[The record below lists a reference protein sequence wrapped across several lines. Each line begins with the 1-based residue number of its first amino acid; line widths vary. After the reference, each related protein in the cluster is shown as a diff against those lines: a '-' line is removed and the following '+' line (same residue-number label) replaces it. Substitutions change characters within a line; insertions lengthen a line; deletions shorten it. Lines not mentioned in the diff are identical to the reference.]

1 MTLSL
6 ITLQSTVACFERSVK
21 RRVMRGTGKP
31 RKKPGPPKTGV
42 GYAVG
47 VRLQPDMLARLD
59 GWIANQTVPVT
70 RPLAIRILIERA
82 LDAER

>member
-1 MTLSL
+1 
-6 ITLQSTVACFERSVK
+6 
-21 RRVMRGTGKP
+21 MRGTGKP

-59 GWIANQTVPVT
+59 GWIANQPEFHVKKTEVP
-70 RPLAIRILIERA
+70 RWP
-82 LDAER
+82 